1 VVVEQLVRPTG
12 LLDPQI
18 EIRPA
23 RGQVEDALHEIRKR
37 IERGER
43 VLVTVLTKR
52 MAEELTEYLCELGI
66 AAKYMHSDID
76 AIERTEIIRDL
87 RLGKFDV
94 LVGIN
99 LLREGL
105 DLPEVS
111 LVLIFDADKEGF
123 LRGKTALIQTCG
135 RAARNVNGT
144 VIMYADTLTEAIRQ
158 TVEETTRRRSR
169 QMAYNEEHGITP
181 QTVRK
186 EIKTILETIY
196 EADYPELPVA
206 AEAEGEYISAADVPR
221 LIGELRQKMKE
232 AARRLEFEQ
241 AAQYRDQILA
251 LEEQLRRGGDFVSV
265 AKSRDHKFSPQ
276 NPLRDRRKSRTQKS
290 PKK

>member
-1 VVVEQLVRPTG
+1 
-12 LLDPQI
+12 
-18 EIRPA
+18 
-23 RGQVEDALHEIRKR
+23 
-37 IERGER
+37 
-43 VLVTVLTKR
+43 
-52 MAEELTEYLCELGI
+52 
-66 AAKYMHSDID
+66 
-76 AIERTEIIRDL
+76 
-87 RLGKFDV
+87 
-94 LVGIN
+94 
-99 LLREGL
+99 
-105 DLPEVS
+105 
-111 LVLIFDADKEGF
+111 
-123 LRGKTALIQTCG
+123 
-135 RAARNVNGT
+135 
-144 VIMYADTLTEAIRQ
+144 
-158 TVEETTRRRSR
+158 
-169 QMAYNEEHGITP
+169 MAYNEEHGITP

-241 AAQYRDQILA
+241 AAQYRDQILS

-265 AKSRDHKFSPQ
+265 AGSRDRKFSPQ